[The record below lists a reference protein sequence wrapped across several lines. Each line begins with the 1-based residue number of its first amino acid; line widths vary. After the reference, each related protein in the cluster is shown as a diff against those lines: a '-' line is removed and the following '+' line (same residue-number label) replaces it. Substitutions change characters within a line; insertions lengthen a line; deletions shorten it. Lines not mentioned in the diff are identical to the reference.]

1 MPREIREQPLDDIP
15 ECCYCKNRHLASLVQ
30 CRICKKWFC
39 NSTELSAGS
48 HIFIHLSLSKH
59 KCIQG
64 SKQSQFRGKILR
76 CSTCNS
82 NNVFDLR
89 YNISKSGGVPIL
101 KCVSN
106 CLSVACL
113 KESGYDDSSW
123 KPVIS
128 ERHIVPEIIP
138 ISPFHTRNDINLT
151 YDLIREYEY
160 LCLSNPRTQI
170 SRVRVSQPQNLQ
182 KVKQDYE
189 DTLEYYNVFEPLLK
203 LEDSYQRQQMQMDGD
218 KHSYVRFNREE
229 NNGSTNVVAFF
240 DIHTSEYSREL
251 RQFDEVVLSWCAV
264 QDDLDNDE
272 IQDEEEG
279 YKRRLAALESRRKK
293 AIISDESDA
302 LIQLLNDEEDELD
315 DNHQEM
321 KTVQVSSRY
330 SHVDINSRVEY
341 YGQILR
347 LRSKD
352 PSLGLYECKVSITRK
367 VIPKQRHAFE
377 NGYYDI
383 RLRDVTTVL
392 ERRIKAMKLLDDED
406 ATDQV
411 IFDILLGNR
420 RRMNHHDFYIPHRE
434 QDDMDLNAPN
444 LRSLNESQREAV
456 LQALTSRVT
465 LIQGPP
471 GTGKTGKDSSISC
484 IIL

>member
-1 MPREIREQPLDDIP
+1 
-15 ECCYCKNRHLASLVQ
+15 
-30 CRICKKWFC
+30 
-39 NSTELSAGS
+39 
-48 HIFIHLSLSKH
+48 
-59 KCIQG
+59 
-64 SKQSQFRGKILR
+64 
-76 CSTCNS
+76 
-82 NNVFDLR
+82 
-89 YNISKSGGVPIL
+89 
-101 KCVSN
+101 
-106 CLSVACL
+106 
-113 KESGYDDSSW
+113 
-123 KPVIS
+123 
-128 ERHIVPEIIP
+128 
-138 ISPFHTRNDINLT
+138 
-151 YDLIREYEY
+151 
-160 LCLSNPRTQI
+160 
-170 SRVRVSQPQNLQ
+170 
-182 KVKQDYE
+182 
-189 DTLEYYNVFEPLLK
+189 
-203 LEDSYQRQQMQMDGD
+203 
-218 KHSYVRFNREE
+218 
-229 NNGSTNVVAFF
+229 
-240 DIHTSEYSREL
+240 
-251 RQFDEVVLSWCAV
+251 
-264 QDDLDNDE
+264 
-272 IQDEEEG
+272 
-279 YKRRLAALESRRKK
+279 
-293 AIISDESDA
+293 
-302 LIQLLNDEEDELD
+302 
-315 DNHQEM
+315 M